1 MSSET
6 IVSATFPSAGRA
18 TAAVD
23 WFLNQSIDRDAVTVQ
38 VMLPGERPRPPRAG
52 DNRRADLTW
61 LVAIDF
67 ARARLRERTAIETMR
82 REGGS
87 VVRQT
92 TAGM

>member
-6 IVSATFPSAGRA
+6 IVSANFATAGRA

-23 WFLNQSIDRDAVTVQ
+23 WFLNQSIDRDAVTVR
-38 VMLPGERPRPPRAG
+38 VSPPGERPRPPRAG
-52 DNRRADLTW
+52 DNRRTDLTW
-61 LVAIDF
+61 LVAIDYD
-67 ARARLRERTAIETMR
+67 RARLGKRTAVETLK

-87 VVRQT
+87 IVRQA